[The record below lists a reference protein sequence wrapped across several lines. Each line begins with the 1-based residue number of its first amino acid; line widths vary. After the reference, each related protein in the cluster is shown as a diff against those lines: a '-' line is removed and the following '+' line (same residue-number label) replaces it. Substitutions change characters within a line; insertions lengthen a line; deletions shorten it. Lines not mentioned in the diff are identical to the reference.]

1 MSTAGRIVRCLA
13 PYWPYVIVLLFC
25 VAAVTGATLIV
36 PQKLGDLFGVIEGY
50 SVSSERGA
58 AAASSLHALNLVAA
72 SVVLIYLAKGLFTYG
87 QTYLSYFLG
96 QRVAVDLRD
105 QLFRHVQ
112 RLSMSFHERSKSG
125 EVVSRFTND
134 ISLVQNALVNGAT
147 DLISQTATLIGA
159 VAMVFMLNWRLSVLI
174 LVMMPLVALLM
185 GRLGQSVK
193 VFTSMVQAK
202 VGDVTSIVQE
212 ALSGIRVIKA
222 FTMES
227 HEIERFSR
235 ENESAFELGMKSAR
249 IGATLVPTMEL
260 LGVIGLSIVLWFGG
274 REVLAGH
281 LSIGE
286 LISFVMLI
294 AIAAA
299 PMSNLSRIY
308 HTLVQG
314 LAAADRV
321 FDILDVQ
328 SDLKDAPGA
337 KELTRVRGSVEFD
350 DVTFGYSDGTRA
362 LDRVSVSI
370 APGQVVALVG
380 PSGAGKTTFANLIPR
395 FFDPQEGVV
404 RVDGADIRTVKTE
417 SLRRHIGLVPQ
428 DTILFGVSVKEN
440 IAFGDKHAGF
450 AQIVEAAKAAY
461 AHEFIMKLPNGYDTQ
476 VGERGVSLSGG
487 QRQRIAIARAIL
499 RNPSILIL
507 DEATS
512 ALDSESE
519 KLVQAA
525 VDNLMKGRTTFVI
538 AHRLSTIIN
547 ADLILVMDN
556 GRIVESGTHDELIAQ
571 RGLYARLYSA
581 QFSRPEVV

>member
-1 MSTAGRIVRCLA
+1 MSTAGRVVRCLL
-13 PYWPYVIVLLFC
+13 PYWLHVILLLLC

-36 PQKLGDLFGVIEGY
+36 PQKLGELFGVIEGY
-50 SVSSERGA
+50 STSSERGA
-58 AAASSLHALNLVAA
+58 AAVSSLRALNLVAA
-72 SVVLIYLAKGLFTYG
+72 TVVLIYLAKGLFTYG

-105 QLFRHVQ
+105 KLFRHVQ
-112 RLSMSFHERSKSG
+112 KLSMSFHERSKSG

-147 DLISQTATLIGA
+147 DLISQAATLIGA
-159 VAMVFMLNWRLSVLI
+159 VAMVFLLNWRLSLLI
-174 LVMMPLVALLM
+174 LVMMPLVALLI
-185 GRLGQSVK
+185 GRLGQSVR

-212 ALSGIRVIKA
+212 TLSGIRIIKA

-227 HEIERFSR
+227 HEIERFAR
-235 ENESAFELGMKSAR
+235 ENENAFELGMKSAR

-260 LGVIGLSIVLWFGG
+260 LGVIGLSVVLWFGG
-274 REVLAGH
+274 REVLSGH
-281 LSIGE
+281 LSVGE

-299 PMSNLSRIY
+299 PMSNLSRVY
-308 HTLVQG
+308 HNLVQG

-321 FDILDVQ
+321 FDILDVE
-328 SDLKDAPGA
+328 SDLGDVPGA
-337 KELTRVRGSVEFD
+337 RELSRVRGSVEFD
-350 DVTFGYSDGTRA
+350 HVTFGYGDGTRA
-362 LDRVSVSI
+362 LDEVSISI

-395 FFDPQEGVV
+395 FFDPLQGIV
-404 RVDGADIRTVKTE
+404 RVDGTDLRTVKTE

-428 DTILFGVSVKEN
+428 ETILFGVSIREN
-440 IAFGDKHAGF
+440 IAFGDRHAGF

-538 AHRLSTIIN
+538 AHRLSTIVN

-556 GRIVESGTHDELIAQ
+556 GRIVESGTHDELIVQ